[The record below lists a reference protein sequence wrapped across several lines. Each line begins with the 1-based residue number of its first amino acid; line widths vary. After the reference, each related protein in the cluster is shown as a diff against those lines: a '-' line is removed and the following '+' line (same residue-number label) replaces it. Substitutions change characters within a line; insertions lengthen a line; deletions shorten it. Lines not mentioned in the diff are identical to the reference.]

1 MYTMLVEP
9 ADVSQET
16 ILRKLEGVERPSPFL
31 IQRNLQAQAY
41 QNYQGLARHLSG
53 SRPDWLEAQEQLVE
67 WAMDKSFAIQSCI
80 GDFLEDPDE
89 KLETTLHQLEEL
101 GVHLHRPTVRVV
113 HKKQRTSYTE
123 IMRRRLP
130 ATKEELI
137 EELSQFPIKRPA
149 ASVRQFLRSHR
160 DQLVEVEGEYRWKI

>member
-1 MYTMLVEP
+1 MYSTLIES

-16 ILRKLEGVERPSPFL
+16 ILRKLEGVERPSPSL
-31 IQRNLQAQAY
+31 IQRNLVVRAY
-41 QNYQGLARHLSG
+41 QNYEGLGRHLPS
-53 SRPDWLEAQEQLVE
+53 SRPEWLEAQEHLVE

-80 GDFLEDPDE
+80 GDFLEDPDA
-89 KLETTLHQLEEL
+89 KLESTLQQLEEL
-101 GVHLHRPTVRVV
+101 GVPLHRPQHVKIRTS
-113 HKKQRTSYTE
+113 KRTSYTE

-137 EELSQFPIKRPA
+137 DELSQFPIKRPA

-160 DQLVEVEGEYRWKI
+160 DQLVEVEGEYRWKT